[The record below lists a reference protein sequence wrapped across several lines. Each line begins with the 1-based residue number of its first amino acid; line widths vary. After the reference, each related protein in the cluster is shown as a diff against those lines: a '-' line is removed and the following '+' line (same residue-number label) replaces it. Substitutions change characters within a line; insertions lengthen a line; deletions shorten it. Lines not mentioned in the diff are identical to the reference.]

1 MPPFRIPFTSKKP
14 AHSNG
19 IDSLSE
25 PNQPADDA
33 NTPHKDKPSLAL
45 GIKGSRE
52 EPNEF
57 KLSGEHA
64 TVRMPLAN
72 LF

>member
-14 AHSNG
+14 TASNG
-19 IDSLSE
+19 LDPLNGADR
-25 PNQPADDA
+25 PVDDA
-33 NTPHKDKPSLAL
+33 NTPHKDRPSLAL
-45 GIKGSRE
+45 GIKSSRE

-64 TVRMPLAN
+64 TTRIYAVLED
-72 LF
+72 

>member
-14 AHSNG
+14 ATANSV
-19 IDSLSE
+19 DPLSE
-25 PNQPADDA
+25 VNKLADDA
-33 NTPHKDKPSLAL
+33 NTPYKDRPSLAL

-57 KLSGEHA
+57 KLSGEHS
-64 TVRMPLAN
+64 TMKSCTRLED
-72 LF
+72 

>member
-14 AHSNG
+14 ATANG
-19 IDSLSE
+19 ADPLST
-25 PNQPADDA
+25 PDQPIDDA
-33 NTPHKDKPSLAL
+33 NTPHKDRPSLAL

-64 TVRMPLAN
+64 ATRIYAAYED
-72 LF
+72 

>member
-14 AHSNG
+14 PISNG
-19 IDSLSE
+19 LNPSDE
-25 PNQPADDA
+25 AGDAVEDA
-33 NTPHKDKPSLAL
+33 NTPYKDRPSLAL
-45 GIKGSRE
+45 GIKGNRE

-64 TVRMPLAN
+64 TTKMHPRIED
-72 LF
+72 